1 MSAIYISDEALQES
15 IEIEESSM
23 KVSRRKINQIGGAV
37 ATTSVM
43 GSALSR
49 PVFAEDTKKG
59 GGALYMQTN
68 ELENAVIRFSRAKN
82 GILKQEQRIATGG
95 RGSGVFKPVSGQA
108 SAPNAFEGAGSVI
121 TTDDMRPNRMGPSR
135 KSPVSA
141 FPTTARRGSSAPDR
155 YPVRHES

>member
-82 GILKQEQRIATGG
+82 GILKQRAAPSQ
-95 RGSGVFKPVSGQA
+95 QA
-108 SAPNAFEGAGSVI
+108 VEVQ
-121 TTDDMRPNRMGPSR
+121 
-135 KSPVSA
+135 
-141 FPTTARRGSSAPDR
+141 GSSSR
-155 YPVRHES
+155 